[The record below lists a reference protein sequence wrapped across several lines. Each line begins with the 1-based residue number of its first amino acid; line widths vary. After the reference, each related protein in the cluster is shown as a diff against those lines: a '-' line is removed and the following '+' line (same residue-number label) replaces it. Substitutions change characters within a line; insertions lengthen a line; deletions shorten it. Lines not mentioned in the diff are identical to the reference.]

1 MTEEDVFEIATVQER
16 IGTEIKQTTAIQN
29 YKEKSE
35 NVKDFP
41 LVRSHLQTS
50 RNKEE
55 KYCNTGHKTAI
66 RILK

>member
-55 KYCNTGHKTAI
+55 KYCNKGHKTAI